1 VSAPVTVTLYARDG
15 SSLVTTV
22 DDAAGVQ
29 WLDELNSTGSG
40 TVKVPISSDVVA
52 AVGYDQVLKFTYE
65 GSDRFAIFIES
76 IGWNVVDEAGDR
88 WLNLSGRG
96 LLGWLANAAVLP
108 VGGMTKSVAD
118 VRWFNFGAVDAPDH
132 DLHVTWSTP
141 EAVKWDVRDD
151 NVAGYPLDWPDI
163 AAYWLWPTDPE
174 ASVAAG
180 TKAWFRASFTLARP
194 TSIEIWAAAD
204 NFLDLYLDGELL
216 ISQTSDPYG
225 WQTATTTRVELPSGT
240 HVIAVRGQ
248 NAIPPPTIAGYNP
261 AAILVSLLEVDGDGS
276 LGGSVLHTDTSWEC
290 ASEEPWWSA
299 GDVLRTLVLEAQT
312 RDVDGVTNLTM
323 DFDAETDSNGQPWS
337 TKVARSW
344 DIVNTSVLTV
354 AQDLAELGVDVWITP
369 DLVLHCAET
378 RGSVLAGDVVLSD
391 DTSVARWSFAGER
404 ATGTHGWIRND
415 QGWTEVVDS
424 GGEAAWGRREVGMS
438 LGASDSDEQAA
449 DVVRAAFREIAV
461 PQETVQDT
469 ELIPADGA
477 RAYVNFDVAD
487 TVTGIDKDGS
497 PANVR
502 VLSITLVQDDDAK
515 VVYTPELEVMPDE
528 TS

>member
-1 VSAPVTVTLYARDG
+1 
-15 SSLVTTV
+15 
-22 DDAAGVQ
+22 
-29 WLDELNSTGSG
+29 
-40 TVKVPISSDVVA
+40 
-52 AVGYDQVLKFTYE
+52 
-65 GSDRFAIFIES
+65 
-76 IGWNVVDEAGDR
+76 
-88 WLNLSGRG
+88 
-96 LLGWLANAAVLP
+96 
-108 VGGMTKSVAD
+108 
-118 VRWFNFGAVDAPDH
+118 
-132 DLHVTWSTP
+132 
-141 EAVKWDVRDD
+141 
-151 NVAGYPLDWPDI
+151 
-163 AAYWLWPTDPE
+163 
-174 ASVAAG
+174 
-180 TKAWFRASFTLARP
+180 
-194 TSIEIWAAAD
+194 
-204 NFLDLYLDGELL
+204 
-216 ISQTSDPYG
+216 
-225 WQTATTTRVELPSGT
+225 
-240 HVIAVRGQ
+240 
-248 NAIPPPTIAGYNP
+248 
-261 AAILVSLLEVDGDGS
+261 
-276 LGGSVLHTDTSWEC
+276 
-290 ASEEPWWSA
+290 
-299 GDVLRTLVLEAQT
+299 VLRTLVLEAQT